1 RKVSDRFRPKRRP
14 HSYFGLPVLD
24 KRHRPPA
31 LATFQEVYSGLY
43 AVSSVN
49 RLRIAQDLTAP
60 HQGSTLAEAVRDVR
74 GRVMLSK
81 TISIGGGMLGVGK
94 GDGAEEERR
103 LWGRISCDVETTIA
117 AAASDVGPALPARL
131 RNFSRG
137 GINLSSGSK
146 FEPGALLSVS
156 LPVGDG

>member
-1 RKVSDRFRPKRRP
+1 
-14 HSYFGLPVLD
+14 
-24 KRHRPPA
+24 
-31 LATFQEVYSGLY
+31 
-43 AVSSVN
+43 SVN

-81 TISIGGGMLGVGK
+81 TISSWGRMLGLGK

-131 RNFSRG
+131 RTFSRG

-156 LPVGDG
+156 LPVGDGTQILACVVRCEPLDSGLWELGCTFAAELSDEDLQNL